1 MQKLV
6 IASSCSVWGQG
17 SKRKDEKYLAPIS
30 AYAKSKV
37 KLKAIQDLNNKE
49 GTECICL
56 RFSTACGI
64 SDRLR
69 LDLVLN
75 DFVASAVTKK
85 SIHVM
90 SDGTPWRPLIDVKD
104 MAEAIVWAINYDIP
118 KERFLTLNVGT
129 NEWNF
134 QVKDLANICGE
145 ILGSRVNIN
154 SMAQPDNRSYKVDFG
169 LYERL
174 SEQLDLKE
182 IENTIENLA
191 RMMKI
196 FTTSKKYT
204 TRDTSTKSYKRL
216 ILSNVDK

>member
-1 MQKLV
+1 
-6 IASSCSVWGQG
+6 
-17 SKRKDEKYLAPIS
+17 
-30 AYAKSKV
+30 
-37 KLKAIQDLNNKE
+37 
-49 GTECICL
+49 
-56 RFSTACGI
+56 
-64 SDRLR
+64 
-69 LDLVLN
+69 
-75 DFVASAVTKK
+75 
-85 SIHVM
+85 
-90 SDGTPWRPLIDVKD
+90 

-174 SEQLDLKE
+174 SGNSWNLKE

-191 RMMKI
+191 RMIENIHDIKEI
-196 FTTSKKYT
+196 YNSRYIRLNHIKG
-204 TRDTSTKSYKRL
+204 L
-216 ILSNVDK
+216 ILSNVLTSDLRWK